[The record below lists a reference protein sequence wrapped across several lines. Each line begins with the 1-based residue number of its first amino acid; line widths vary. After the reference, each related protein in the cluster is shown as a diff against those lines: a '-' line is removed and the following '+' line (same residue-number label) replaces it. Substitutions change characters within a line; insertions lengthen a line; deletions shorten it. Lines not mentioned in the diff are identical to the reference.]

1 MSELSLIGEVKDG
14 VSLVLDS
21 FKELLGYENSR
32 DFNDIKKRAKENELT
47 LYTLIS
53 DNVPSEIYARLANGI
68 EAEVVSAINAII
80 SSVVTFDANAAHK
93 FIMNNFTNNQDIVS
107 KIKTGVRDISDSLGE
122 NVDIK
127 LSDIKITFSEADLN
141 TKNDPKIIQGNAHF
155 NRDIPNSGINTVTG
169 NFHAAGITNNDLHV
183 HERDALRVQGNYHTI
198 TITYADK
205 QGVTR
210 NIQITIFISV
220 RIIPIESTKVIETI
234 VSSRNRSNFYN
245 YLRWRAGSTS
255 FFKGFL
261 LNLTE
266 IEKQLKRDT
275 SKDLAERML
284 GSLLT
289 KSGFT
294 QPKILERFTELKN
307 FSLII
312 SKDDADRLLTEH
324 NMNVTKPSTLKQI
337 FGNMNILSFV
347 IVDTSKMRVMIFESD
362 NPTEMS
368 VISFADLN
376 DATRLARLFQNI
388 NH

>member
-1 MSELSLIGEVKDG
+1 MSNLSLIGEVKDA
-14 VSLVLDS
+14 VSTILDS
-21 FKELLGYENSR
+21 FRELLGFENSR

-127 LSDIKITFSEADLN
+127 LSDIKITFSEADS
-141 TKNDPKIIQGNAHF
+141 NDPKIIQGNAHF
-155 NRDIPNSGINTVTG
+155 NRDIPNSGINTVTK
-169 NFHAAGITNNDLHV
+169 NFHAAGITTNDLHV

-220 RIIPIESTKVIETI
+220 RIIPIESTKIIETI

-261 LNLTE
+261 VNLTE

-307 FSLII
+307 FSLVIT
-312 SKDDADRLLTEH
+312 KDDADRLLTEH
-324 NMNVTKPSTLKQI
+324 NMNVTKSSTLKQI

-347 IVDTSKMRVMIFESD
+347 IVDDSRMRVMIFESD